1 MDAEALFGDADDI
14 SLSSDDGEEERKG
27 DEDKEREKDS
37 DTELRR
43 SDEDRSPRREET
55 VRSHHKLYTACLG
68 GVWFVDRIL
77 AIEAKIK
84 TLSWI

>member
-1 MDAEALFGDADDI
+1 MNAEALFGDADDI

-37 DTELRR
+37 DTERRR

-55 VRSHHKLYTACLG
+55 VR
-68 GVWFVDRIL
+68 R
-77 AIEAKIK
+77 K
-84 TLSWI
+84 TLKLLLCAKKEID